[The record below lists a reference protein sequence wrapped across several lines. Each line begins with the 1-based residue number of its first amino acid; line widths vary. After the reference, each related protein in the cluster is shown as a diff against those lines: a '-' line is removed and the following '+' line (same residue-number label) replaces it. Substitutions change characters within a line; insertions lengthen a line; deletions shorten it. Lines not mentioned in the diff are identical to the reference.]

1 MSTVLVNPE
10 IIIWARKRNGF
21 TVDALAKR
29 MNLEPREITMWENGD
44 KTLSYTVL
52 EKLAYKHFKIPLALF
67 FLTKPPDIEDPRNNF
82 RRLPDYELKRF
93 SYDTLQKLRL
103 GQAYQESLAALV
115 PKGVFKRKIFREL
128 DLRGFSAVQL
138 AKKTRDY
145 LGVSVQRQLAFKGV
159 EEAFKYWRYALEQ
172 AGIFTFKD
180 TFKDKF
186 ISGFCLLHSE
196 WPIIFINNSN
206 AFSRQ
211 IFTLAHELG
220 HILLGVHGV
229 SDVDETYFR
238 YLNSHDKMLEI
249 RCNEFAAEMLVP
261 ADMFLGDIALFEKE
275 GFGIIPELAKKYS
288 VSREVILR
296 RLLEHRAISAED
308 YESLSAK
315 WNRDYLRTNG
325 GRKGGNYYLT
335 RLAYLGEGFTRL
347 AFDNYAAGRLSP
359 VDLANH
365 LNVKARSLKK
375 LSAFIKA

>member
-1 MSTVLVNPE
+1 VSKVLVNPE

-29 MNLEPREITMWENGD
+29 MNLEPREITMWETGD
-44 KTLSYTVL
+44 KIPSYIVL
-52 EKLAYKHFKIPLALF
+52 EKLAYKYFKIPLALF
-67 FLTKPPDIEDPRNNF
+67 FFTKPPDIEDPRNNF
-82 RRLPDYELKRF
+82 RRLPDYELKKF

-115 PKGVFKRKIFREL
+115 PKGVFKYKIFHEL
-128 DLRGFSAVQL
+128 ELKGLSAVQL
-138 AKKTRDY
+138 AKKARDY
-145 LGVSVQRQLAFKGV
+145 LGVSVQRQFAFKGV
-159 EEAFKYWRYALEQ
+159 EEAFKYWRYAIEQ
-172 AGIFTFKD
+172 VGIFTFKD
-180 TFKDKF
+180 AFKDKF
-186 ISGFCLLHSE
+186 ISGFCLLHAE

-211 IFTLAHELG
+211 IFTLVHELG
-220 HILLGVHGV
+220 HILFGVHGV

-261 ADMFLGDIALFEKE
+261 ADTFLGDIVLFEKE

-296 RLLEHRAISAED
+296 RLLEQRAISAED
-308 YESLSAK
+308 YEALSAK
-315 WNRDYLRTNG
+315 WNKDYLRTSG

-347 AFDNYAAGRLSP
+347 AFDNHAAGRLSP

-375 LSAFIKA
+375 LSAFIRA

>member
-1 MSTVLVNPE
+1 MGTLLVNPD

-21 TVDALAKR
+21 TVDTLAKK

-44 KTLSYTVL
+44 KSPSYTVL

-67 FLTKPPDIEDPRNNF
+67 FLTKPPAIEDPRNNF

-93 SYDTLQKLRL
+93 SSDTLQKLRI
-103 GQAYQESLAALV
+103 GQSYQESLAALI
-115 PKGVFKRKIFREL
+115 PKGTFKRKIFHEL
-128 DLRGFSAVQL
+128 DPGDLSALQL
-138 AKKTRDY
+138 AQKTRDY
-145 LGVSVQRQLAFKGV
+145 LGISVQGQIAFKGMQ
-159 EEAFKYWRYALEQ
+159 EAFKYWRYALEQ
-172 AGIFTFKD
+172 VGIFTFKD

-186 ISGFCLLHSE
+186 ISGFCLLHPE

-238 YLNSHDKMLEI
+238 YLNRHDKMLEI
-249 RCNEFAAEMLVP
+249 RCNQFAAELLVP
-261 ADMFLGDIALFEKE
+261 RDMFLSDIASFEKE
-275 GFGIIPELAKKYS
+275 GFSIIPGLAKKYS

-296 RLLEHRAISAED
+296 RLLEHHAISAVD

-315 WNRDYLRTNG
+315 WNRYYLRTNG
-325 GRKGGNYYLT
+325 SRKGGNYYLT

-347 AFDNYAAGRLSP
+347 AFDNYAAGRISP
-359 VDLANH
+359 MDLANH

-375 LSAFIKA
+375 LGTFVRA